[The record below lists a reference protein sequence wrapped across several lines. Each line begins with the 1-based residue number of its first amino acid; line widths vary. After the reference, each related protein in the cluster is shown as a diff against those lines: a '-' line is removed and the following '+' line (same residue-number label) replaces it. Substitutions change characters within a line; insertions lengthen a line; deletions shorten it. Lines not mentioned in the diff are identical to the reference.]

1 MLSDDELK
9 AAAKTAL
16 RLAIE
21 SARDRSPANV
31 LTNLGVTAATL
42 QNLGVT
48 AAASSP
54 KPLVVPQEL
63 PLPRT
68 DQADRLTRAEIADY
82 LDRAGWDP
90 DKAQKLA
97 AAELAVDFGH
107 SLTSKHLQV
116 FANLIDEAPE
126 QDQTALQLQTVDL
139 LGRWLLRKRQ
149 AVGPDGRIVV
159 GVRSLRQAKKIVA
172 VWISDDLFGLTK
184 APHANDDP
192 AIRTHRLSFA
202 KEPPAQ

>member
-90 DKAQKLA
+90 TLPGTPLK
-97 AAELAVDFGH
+97 V
-107 SLTSKHLQV
+107 
-116 FANLIDEAPE
+116 
-126 QDQTALQLQTVDL
+126 
-139 LGRWLLRKRQ
+139 
-149 AVGPDGRIVV
+149 
-159 GVRSLRQAKKIVA
+159 
-172 VWISDDLFGLTK
+172 SDSQ
-184 APHANDDP
+184 P
-192 AIRTHRLSFA
+192 S
-202 KEPPAQ
+202 